1 MQPGWLWGNRKEITF
16 HHYSSIYI
24 GYPFLRELITTSQHR
39 IIVTSTPIL
48 QLTSFTNPLAHWDL
62 LMRSCLKFLGK
73 EKNPK
78 QNKNKKQGVCTALL
92 RLSGPYSLELASV
105 CNPSV
110 VFLCFLQH
118 KPQNLSLCRVIPS
131 FPIINSVDLSS
142 GGGWRDTRENVHVSE
157 YRGNLFVFVSMS

>member
-24 GYPFLRELITTSQHR
+24 GYPFLRELITTLQHW
-39 IIVTSTPIL
+39 IIVTSTPIF
-48 QLTSFTNPLAHWDL
+48 QLTSFTSPLVHWDL

-73 EKNPK
+73 EKN
-78 QNKNKKQGVCTALL
+78 KKTNQGVCTALL
-92 RLSGPYSLELASV
+92 RLSGPYRLELASV

-118 KPQNLSLCRVIPS
+118 KPQNLSLCKVIPS
-131 FPIINSVDLSS
+131 FPIIHLVVLSS
-142 GGGWRDTRENVHVSE
+142 GGGWRDMRENVHVSE
-157 YRGNLFVFVSMS
+157 YRGNLFVLSRCHRVMY